1 MFIFGEIGLAGVV
14 LLGLWIYAI
23 FDVIS
28 TPEGAARNLPKIM
41 WLAIVVFLPDIG
53 SIAWLLLGRPSTK
66 SFHLEGTR
74 SYGESGA
81 NRRERVNQ
89 ELSRSDELN
98 ARLEQWER
106 EDAARKHDAERAA
119 ALDSREADV
128 ARLEIETKQHEL
140 AEWEARLNAQ
150 QRSIERPDDGAS

>member
-1 MFIFGEIGLAGVV
+1 MFIIGEIGLVGVV

-28 TPEGAARNLPKIM
+28 TPEGSARNLPRMM
-41 WLAIVVFLPDIG
+41 WLAIVIFLPDIG

-66 SFHLEGTR
+66 SFHLEGPR
-74 SYGESGA
+74 SDGESGA
-81 NRRERVNQ
+81 HQRERLNQ

-106 EDAARKHDAERAA
+106 DNAAR
-119 ALDSREADV
+119 LD
-128 ARLEIETKQHEL
+128 
-140 AEWEARLNAQ
+140 AQ
-150 QRSIERPDDGAS
+150 QRSIERPADGTT

>member
-28 TPEGAARNLPKIM
+28 TPEGAARNLPKIV

-81 NRRERVNQ
+81 NQRERVNQ

-106 EDAARKHDAERAA
+106 EDAARKHDAERA